1 MHLLLLPILGWIA
14 VIDARTHRIS
24 NKAVITLAVTGLVTV
39 DIENF
44 DVGRQLQAALIV
56 LVIGLLLSI
65 FCGVGMGD
73 VKLTV
78 VLALFLL
85 PPDLAI
91 YQRFL
96 LIVCLFAFTYALY
109 LSRGKIRRSV
119 QIPLGPAIFLGTL
132 FALHV
137 KWVSIIVIDLPE
149 YAHALVNCG

>member
-24 NKAVITLAVTGLVTV
+24 NKAVMTLAVTGLATV

-44 DVGRQLQAALIV
+44 DVERQLQTAMIV

-73 VKLTV
+73 VKLIV

-85 PPDLAI
+85 PPDLAM
-91 YQRFL
+91 YQKFSL
-96 LIVCLFAFTYALY
+96 MVSLFAFAYALY
-109 LSRGKIRRSV
+109 LSRGRIRQSV
-119 QIPLGPAIFLGTL
+119 KIPLAPAIFFGT
-132 FALHV
+132 
-137 KWVSIIVIDLPE
+137 IITLI
-149 YAHALVNCG
+149 AK

>member
-24 NKAVITLAVTGLVTV
+24 NKAVAALAVTGLATV
-39 DIENF
+39 DVQSF
-44 DVGRQLQAALIV
+44 DVGRQLKAAMIV

-73 VKLTV
+73 VKLII

-85 PPDLAI
+85 PPELAI

-96 LIVCLFAFTYALY
+96 LIVSLFAFAYALF
-109 LSRGKIRRSV
+109 LSRGKIRQSV
-119 QIPLGPAIFLGTL
+119 KIPLAPAIFLGT
-132 FALHV
+132 
-137 KWVSIIVIDLPE
+137 IITLI
-149 YAHALVNCG
+149 AK

>member
-1 MHLLLLPILGWIA
+1 MNLLLLPILGWIA
-14 VIDARTHRIS
+14 VVDARTHRIS
-24 NKAVITLAVTGLVTV
+24 NKAVITLAVIGLATV

-44 DVGRQLQAALIV
+44 DVGRQLQASIIV

-91 YQRFL
+91 YQGFSL
-96 LIVCLFAFTYALY
+96 VVCLFAFTYALY

-119 QIPLGPAIFLGTL
+119 KIPLAPAIFFGT
-132 FALHV
+132 
-137 KWVSIIVIDLPE
+137 IITLI
-149 YAHALVNCG
+149 AK